1 MSAPD
6 SRDSKARPS
15 LLSDTANDL
24 ANDGSRILANLEGR
38 VAAQPLKS
46 RGSKKPWLFAAVFA
60 LAGAGAFGAWQWRHT
75 MPGNGEKLATAP
87 AGGNAGTQVSAA
99 TPANAS
105 TPLLAAAAAAAA
117 PASRVDISPLAAPSS
132 SQAAIIVSD
141 NAPGA
146 QPAPSSASAASVAA
160 ASTADS
166 SDGGRLS
173 RALAAGAETPKS
185 HASRTAQEQAKHPSQ
200 GRSTAKAVA
209 SHNSHERQ
217 TKRHAERV
225 ATERSR
231 NGTNAAAKTNPDED
245 VDLLAAL
252 VARTKPYDAR
262 QGQAA
267 AKAQV
272 GSSAA
277 RKEAAGSGTLRQVSL
292 AQQVAECSKRGLI
305 EEQFC
310 RWHVCADHWGKDPAC
325 PSSTPSVSH

>member
-15 LLSDTANDL
+15 LLSDTANDA

-38 VAAQPLKS
+38 VAAQPLKA

-60 LAGAGAFGAWQWRHT
+60 LAGAGALGAWQWRHIL
-75 MPGNGEKLATAP
+75 PGNGERSTTAA
-87 AGGNAGTQVSAA
+87 AGGNAGTQKPAA
-99 TPANAS
+99 TLANAS
-105 TPLLAAAAAAAA
+105 APLLAAAAAA
-117 PASRVDISPLAAPSS
+117 PASGVDMSPVATSS
-132 SQAAIIVSD
+132 PSQAAVIVSD
-141 NAPGA
+141 NAVGA
-146 QPAPSSASAASVAA
+146 QPAPSAAPGASVAA
-160 ASTADS
+160 ASAPDS

-173 RALAAGAETPKS
+173 RALAAGAEAPKS
-185 HASRTAQEQAKHPSQ
+185 HASATAPEQAKHPAQ

-231 NGTNAAAKTNPDED
+231 NGTNAAAKAKPDED

-267 AKAQV
+267 AKAQAA
-272 GSSAA
+272 SSAA
-277 RKEAAGSGTLRQVSL
+277 QKEAAGAGTLRQASL

-325 PSSTPSVSH
+325 PTSTPSVSH

>member
-15 LLSDTANDL
+15 LLSDTANDA

-46 RGSKKPWLFAAVFA
+46 RGAKKPWLFAAVVA
-60 LAGAGAFGAWQWRHT
+60 LAGAGAFGAWQWRHIS
-75 MPGNGEKLATAP
+75 PGSGEKSTTAA
-87 AGGNAGTQVSAA
+87 AGGNTGTQKSAA

-105 TPLLAAAAAAAA
+105 APLLAAAAAA
-117 PASRVDISPLAAPSS
+117 PASGVDMSPVAAASSS

-146 QPAPSSASAASVAA
+146 QPAPSAASAASFAA

-173 RALAAGAETPKS
+173 RALAAGAEAPKS
-185 HASRTAQEQAKHPSQ
+185 HASGTAPEPSKHPAQ
-200 GRSTAKAVA
+200 GRSTAKAFA

-225 ATERSR
+225 ATDRSR
-231 NGTNAAAKTNPDED
+231 TGTSAAAKTKPDED

-267 AKAQV
+267 AKAQAA
-272 GSSAA
+272 SSAA
-277 RKEAAGSGTLRQVSL
+277 QKEAARSGTLRQVSL
-292 AQQVAECSKRGLI
+292 AQQVAECSRRGLI

-325 PSSTPSVSH
+325 PTSTPSVSH